1 MGQDCLPVVDPI
13 LREAGFSDFVWV
25 QPSSM
30 TVSQWVRMK
39 CMFGCPDYGK
49 NASCPPFVPSVAECR
64 ELLSEY
70 SRAVLIHLACEVPP
84 EKRDEWCRKNQELL
98 IESERRIFLAGFER
112 AFLLSF
118 DNCNLCGTCSATP
131 GECRLPYMRRPTME
145 AFAIDVYTSVRRHGY
160 TISVRKDRT
169 EKPDRFAMMLVE

>member
-1 MGQDCLPVVDPI
+1 MERDPFPVAGSI

-49 NASCPPFVPSVAECR
+49 NASCPPHVPSVGECR

-70 SRAVLIHLACEVPP
+70 SSGVLVHLACDVTPDE
-84 EKRDEWCRKNQELL
+84 RDKWCRKNQELL
-98 IESERRIFLAGFER
+98 VEAERQIFLAGYER

-118 DNCNLCGTCSATP
+118 DNCNIC
-131 GECRLPYMRRPTME
+131 GECVPLPSECRMPYKRRPTME
-145 AFAIDVYTSVRRHGY
+145 AFAIDVYSSVRRHGY
-160 TISVRKDRT
+160 SISVRKDRS
-169 EKPDRFAMMLVE
+169 EKPDRFALMLVE